1 MTSITTAALSLNDAD
16 PTEGYVD
23 YVDGQSSGLF
33 SQSGGSVQLS
43 VDSTSVAS
51 GRGRKSVRLTS
62 KASYNHA
69 LIVIDIAHMPAN
81 ICGVWPAFWT
91 TGPNW
96 PSSGEIDIVEG
107 VNTQSTNKI
116 TLHSDPGIY
125 GASIN
130 SGGAVYALEWTSDGM
145 SVWGWSSG
153 DAPSDASGSNPDP
166 SSWGNPTA
174 SFPSSSSCDVDTFF
188 KDQQIVF
195 DTTFCGVWAGETWSS
210 DPECSGLAAT
220 CQEYVQ
226 NNPSAF
232 EDAYW
237 TINSLKVYTDGD
249 GSSSSG
255 STTGNGGTDAGG
267 TESVVNPVPSDP
279 PASPAP
285 EDGVEVSEPATTAIA
300 PTDPI
305 PTRRPGRG
313 GGWGGG
319 RNGGGGGGRGGRG
332 SRGRARK
339 IRRRIR
345 GSHMK
350 HLVIETWDEPNERGQ
365 SYIIDSGVPELG
377 EELKM

>member
-1 MTSITTAALSLNDAD
+1 MENAHLGHLDQFMCGEGPCRNLDAD

-116 TLHSDPGIY
+116 TLHSDPGCSMNGKDCQGSQGCSVDSGIY

-153 DAPSDASGSNPDP
+153 GAPSDASGSNPDP

-174 SFPSSSSCDVDTFF
+174 SFPSGSSCDVDTFF

-195 DTTFCGVWAGETWSS
+195 DTTFCGW
-210 DPECSGLAAT
+210 CL
-220 CQEYVQ
+220 
-226 NNPSAF
+226 
-232 EDAYW
+232 
-237 TINSLKVYTDGD
+237 
-249 GSSSSG
+249 
-255 STTGNGGTDAGG
+255 
-267 TESVVNPVPSDP
+267 
-279 PASPAP
+279 
-285 EDGVEVSEPATTAIA
+285 
-300 PTDPI
+300 
-305 PTRRPGRG
+305 
-313 GGWGGG
+313 GW
-319 RNGGGGGGRGGRG
+319 
-332 SRGRARK
+332 
-339 IRRRIR
+339 
-345 GSHMK
+345 
-350 HLVIETWDEPNERGQ
+350 
-365 SYIIDSGVPELG
+365 
-377 EELKM
+377 